1 MATQVEQM
9 AKMADLAGM
18 RGKSSVQG
26 SQEMMKQRSAI
37 SKKLRQQRLR
47 REVQCACHLRQKLD
61 SWSLDPPD
69 DVRFDAWRDA
79 RLEASSL
86 ARSQHGPELLIA
98 LGKAYRLQSQISL
111 ASQRA
116 EPVSWTKKAVAL
128 TRRGILKWRY
138 RGSFLQTLAGSL
150 PCLKKVFDMAPKGTK
165 AAELT
170 DEQKQQ
176 IAKAAMDEAL
186 PRFLL
191 IAWSLVIQ
199 DVNCTA
205 QAVAKLLL
213 SDTSVAA
220 EVRRHRA
227 RALGRLGKI
236 FLEEGLHAR
245 GSGDAEKQGDAQ
257 TKLREALAGSVRSKG
272 SSQPATRASQT
283 AQATRRST
291 WLKAR
296 TKDST
301 PPAGHATCRVPC
313 TATMMIGRTV
323 PAAIDSWLEDDFS
336 AREQLGN
343 TLSSLSADGSVVTWG
358 LADYGGNSSAVAPLL
373 TGGVVQ
379 VCGTCGA
386 FAAIKAN
393 GSVVTWGDADYGG
406 NSSAVAPFLTDGVV
420 QICGTDCAFAAI
432 KADGSVVTWGGRYYG
447 GSSSAVAPR
456 LTDGVVQVCGTC
468 GAFAAIKADG
478 SLVTWGGSDYGG
490 NSSAVAPLLTDGVVQ
505 VCGTSGAFA
514 AIKADGSVVT
524 WGMAECGGNSSAV
537 APLLPDGVVQICGTK
552 RAFAAIKADG
562 SVVTWGGSD
571 YGGNSA
577 AVAPLLTEGVVQV
590 RGNNSAF
597 AAIKA
602 DGSVISD
609 LGRFRLQHI
618 NYNAAHHIK
627 QGLAQRTES
636 AWRNAEIIQKLEN
649 LKKRKELGE
658 KVSPAVV
665 KEIAVQVKPLLPE
678 MSLEQLVKTL
688 RLFTSARYED
698 HDLYLRILG
707 EIPVQVRGIAPEML
721 TTCLRVLW
729 RLRLHE
735 ETYVE
740 LFSME
745 AMNMIRAARRPTTRA
760 PRRPPAPSRLVDAA
774 ATAAAASGAMP
785 SPVAPPAPSQP
796 EVCAPFNASQLV
808 HIGNALSQLGAKY
821 LARFMEVFQEQ
832 LAIAIPQLTQE
843 ECELVSPALATS
855 QLMHDPLRRA
865 FLERCAQV
873 DAGAKMPTG
882 GGSAA
887 PDIASYQ
894 QEAGDRR
901 RRLKNF
907 RNIFVFEASV
917 RKETFSFFTSLP
929 AEVRTYLDRVHA
941 DAAAL
946 SHEGTGTLSAQDSLR
961 VQRRGC
967 LLCPSAGRQRCSSTA
982 NNCHQAATQAAPEAG
997 NSAGAHQ
1004 RVGMAALERVTRLE
1018 LCFHRSGINVA
1029 PENLRWFMSECY
1041 HVRICGPYWNCSVLV
1056 NSASFD
1062 PYFSLLA
1069 GDKRWEALQLQI
1081 RAAQVTRS
1089 FVFAHRRL
1097 DGLAAL
1103 SLTQYLRDD
1112 CDARFA
1118 DLSFLARWEEASLA
1132 AAGALHRGLRSLR
1145 SLTLDGNDLANP
1157 EMFESWCAALE
1168 EHPGLQHISL
1178 RETNLKDDAAFS
1190 LARVLKENCVLFSLD
1205 LSSNRISDSGVEALT
1220 ESLSENLVLLELGV
1234 EGTDSGESARA
1245 ELSKVLERNRGS
1257 YSGRGDVLE
1266 LIRNSRRAR
1275 AEAVTAEVQLS
1286 KSIAESP
1293 SKSVSSAASRSRLD
1307 AFALQAAASDLARGA
1322 SFFLRPE
1329 DEEEEARTR
1338 KMPSAAEIAADGV
1351 WFDAGD
1357 GRDLLKELTLR
1368 LEAGWRYTAADQ
1380 EEMLMLRER
1389 AVGMKAV
1396 RVLERERAEE
1406 ASKRIAAEQYEFR
1419 QSATPTEQRIQE
1431 LREAL
1436 ADHAE
1441 DMRPVRHK
1449 QLQLMLDRRAAQD
1462 ELLLER
1468 EEFGHAALN
1477 VQRLESALK
1486 MKHWE
1491 TCEKAEQLQQGVAE
1505 AEAATEQL
1513 EKDN

>member
-1 MATQVEQM
+1 
-9 AKMADLAGM
+9 
-18 RGKSSVQG
+18 
-26 SQEMMKQRSAI
+26 QR
-37 SKKLRQQRLR
+37 Q
-47 REVQCACHLRQKLD
+47 
-61 SWSLDPPD
+61 PP
-69 DVRFDAWRDA
+69 
-79 RLEASSL
+79 S
-86 ARSQHGPELLIA
+86 
-98 LGKAYRLQSQISL
+98 
-111 ASQRA
+111 
-116 EPVSWTKKAVAL
+116 
-128 TRRGILKWRY
+128 
-138 RGSFLQTLAGSL
+138 
-150 PCLKKVFDMAPKGTK
+150 
-165 AAELT
+165 
-170 DEQKQQ
+170 
-176 IAKAAMDEAL
+176 
-186 PRFLL
+186 
-191 IAWSLVIQ
+191 
-199 DVNCTA
+199 
-205 QAVAKLLL
+205 
-213 SDTSVAA
+213 
-220 EVRRHRA
+220 
-227 RALGRLGKI
+227 GRLGRS
-236 FLEEGLHAR
+236 LP
-245 GSGDAEKQGDAQ
+245 
-257 TKLREALAGSVRSKG
+257 TGSV
-272 SSQPATRASQT
+272 PASPKAS
-283 AQATRRST
+283 
-291 WLKAR
+291 
-296 TKDST
+296 
-301 PPAGHATCRVPC
+301 
-313 TATMMIGRTV
+313 
-323 PAAIDSWLEDDFS
+323 
-336 AREQLGN
+336 
-343 TLSSLSADGSVVTWG
+343 LSSTAKCSR
-358 LADYGGNSSAVAPLL
+358 AP
-373 TGGVVQ
+373 V
-379 VCGTCGA
+379 GT
-386 FAAIKAN
+386 
-393 GSVVTWGDADYGG
+393 
-406 NSSAVAPFLTDGVV
+406 
-420 QICGTDCAFAAI
+420 
-432 KADGSVVTWGGRYYG
+432 
-447 GSSSAVAPR
+447 
-456 LTDGVVQVCGTC
+456 
-468 GAFAAIKADG
+468 
-478 SLVTWGGSDYGG
+478 
-490 NSSAVAPLLTDGVVQ
+490 
-505 VCGTSGAFA
+505 
-514 AIKADGSVVT
+514 
-524 WGMAECGGNSSAV
+524 AE
-537 APLLPDGVVQICGTK
+537 
-552 RAFAAIKADG
+552 
-562 SVVTWGGSD
+562 
-571 YGGNSA
+571 
-577 AVAPLLTEGVVQV
+577 
-590 RGNNSAF
+590 
-597 AAIKA
+597 
-602 DGSVISD
+602 
-609 LGRFRLQHI
+609 
-618 NYNAAHHIK
+618 
-627 QGLAQRTES
+627 
-636 AWRNAEIIQKLEN
+636 AEIIQKLEN

-946 SHEGTGTLSAQDSLR
+946 SHEGTGTLSAQVAAVLDQLGVSCELTR
-961 VQRRGC
+961 MAGPTGLHVVAKLSHETGA
-967 LLCPSAGRQRCSSTA
+967 LLPQ
-982 NNCHQAATQAAPEAG
+982 
-997 NSAGAHQ
+997 
-1004 RVGMAALERVTRLE
+1004 
-1018 LCFHRSGINVA
+1018 
-1029 PENLRWFMSECY
+1029 
-1041 HVRICGPYWNCSVLV
+1041 
-1056 NSASFD
+1056 
-1062 PYFSLLA
+1062 
-1069 GDKRWEALQLQI
+1069 
-1081 RAAQVTRS
+1081 
-1089 FVFAHRRL
+1089 
-1097 DGLAAL
+1097 
-1103 SLTQYLRDD
+1103 
-1112 CDARFA
+1112 

-1357 GRDLLKELTLR
+1357 GRDLLKELTLP